1 MPTTDPDRA
10 AVKREFDEFRKNP
23 AQVAK
28 LANSAINDG
37 YFIAL
42 EQARISGAVKPALFG
57 HEYRRY
63 YDMVFD
69 EGAKSESHLHH
80 IRAALFRIKAVA
92 ESGRQKRSVDRL
104 FGQAEDR
111 NIQNELRIFQAWLA
125 TLFESYLAM
134 YCLIMGTRNAEQK
147 IKEFANAFQNVL
159 RAQRGEGEVTRT
171 HTALLKDLTE
181 L

>member
-1 MPTTDPDRA
+1 MAITDPDPA
-10 AVKREFDEFRKNP
+10 AVKREFEEFKKDP

-28 LANSAINDG
+28 FSTAAINDG

-42 EQARISGAVKPALFG
+42 DQARISGAIKPALFG

-63 YDMVFD
+63 YDMVLD
-69 EGAKSESHLHH
+69 EGKKSESHLQY
-80 IRAALFRIKAVA
+80 IRAALFRLKALA
-92 ESGRQKRSVDRL
+92 DSGRQKRSVARL
-104 FGQAEDR
+104 FGQAEDG

-134 YCLIMGTRNAEQK
+134 YCLILGSRNAEQK
-147 IKEFANAFQNVL
+147 VKEFANAFQGVL
-159 RAQRGEGEVTRT
+159 RAQRAEGDVTRR
-171 HTALLKDLTE
+171 HTELLKDLTE